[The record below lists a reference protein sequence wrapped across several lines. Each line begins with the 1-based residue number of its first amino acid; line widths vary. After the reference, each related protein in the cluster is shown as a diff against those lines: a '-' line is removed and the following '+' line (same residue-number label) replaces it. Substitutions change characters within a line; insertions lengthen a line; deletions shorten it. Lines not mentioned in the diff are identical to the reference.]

1 MPFPPNQ
8 SNPEHVEPENQTKTK
23 NIAWR
28 VFFTTRQIMI
38 NPENWVAGL
47 ASPGDTKLTARQFL
61 LGTQKNR
68 QNACVAWRQFI
79 TRQAVSE
86 KIPRNAKFNKNRH

>member
-8 SNPEHVEPENQTKTK
+8 SNPEHAKPENRTKMK
-23 NIAWR
+23 SIAWR
-28 VFFTTRQIMI
+28 VFFTARQFMI

-47 ASPGDTKLTARQFL
+47 ASPGGTKLTARRFL

-79 TRQAVSE
+79 TRHAVSG
-86 KIPRNAKFNKNRH
+86 KIPRNAKFKKNRH

>member
-1 MPFPPNQ
+1 
-8 SNPEHVEPENQTKTK
+8 
-23 NIAWR
+23 
-28 VFFTTRQIMI
+28 MI
-38 NPENWVAGL
+38 NPKNWAAEL
-47 ASPGDTKLTARQFL
+47 ASLAGTKLIARRFL

-79 TRQAVSE
+79 THQAVSG

>member
-1 MPFPPNQ
+1 
-8 SNPEHVEPENQTKTK
+8 
-23 NIAWR
+23 
-28 VFFTTRQIMI
+28 VFFTAMKYMI

-47 ASPGDTKLTARQFL
+47 ASPGGTKLTARRFL

-68 QNACVAWRQFI
+68 QNACVAWWQFI
-79 TRQAVSE
+79 TRQAIFG